1 MSSSSNTP
9 QDRTP
14 REAASREAEARFPTW
29 KPPTALPD
37 PHQRPGLAHRWVR
50 VSIAGQGDPLN
61 VSQSFREGW
70 EPVLAKDYPELDV
83 LPVRDGRWP
92 DGVEVG
98 GLLLCRTSLA
108 NMSQR
113 AAYYRQLTQQQMKSV
128 NDQLEAQEDPRLRT
142 MFRQHRSHIG
152 FGPSA
157 QNDAARIVR

>member
-1 MSSSSNTP
+1 MSSSNTTP

-14 REAASREAEARFPTW
+14 REAASREAEARFTPW

-98 GLLLCRTSLA
+98 GLLLCRTSLQ

-128 NDQLEAQEDPRLRT
+128 NDQLEREEDPRLRT
-142 MFRQHRSHIG
+142 MFRQHRTHTG
-152 FGPSA
+152 FGQAA
-157 QNDAARIVR
+157 QNDRAR